1 MVHQQCTRGAD
12 GLNQPEPRGLLVASS
27 GGHLLELVHL
37 SSGLPELEWH
47 WVSFDTP
54 DARHLLAG
62 RSVVF
67 AHHPTNRNVRNLLRN
82 LVLAWQVARRLR
94 PSIVIS
100 TGAGVA
106 VPFLWVA
113 RIFGA
118 RVIYVESFARTKG
131 LSLTGRLVRPV
142 AHRLFVQWPGA
153 RHGAKTEYVGSIF
166 VEGSRPSVALYRPSV
181 SGVVP
186 LAAAASGAKL
196 LNSRTSGFGA
206 YGADTADDVSLGGN
220 TFDGRCQ
227 HAQNLTKVRGRVERR
242 HTTLFGQHRS
252 DLDLV
257 VVDGLAEPG
266 EPWDDD
272 RFPAVGQ
279 RNHDRAD
286 TGVTV

>member
-1 MVHQQCTRGAD
+1 MARQQRTRDA
-12 GLNQPEPRGLLVASS
+12 NAVQQAEPRGLLVASS

-37 SSGLPELEWH
+37 SSGLPGLEWH

-62 RSVVF
+62 RSVVY
-67 AHHPTNRNVRNLLRN
+67 AHHPTNRNLRNLLRN
-82 LVLAWQVARRLR
+82 LVLAWQVVRRLR

-153 RHGAKTEYVGSIF
+153 RHGAKTDYVGSIF
-166 VEGSRPSVALYRPSV
+166 VESSRPNVALDRPTV
-181 SGVVP
+181 SGVVSFETAP
-186 LAAAASGAKL
+186 SGSKL
-196 LNSRTSGFGA
+196 LNSNASGFGVP
-206 YGADTADDVSLGGN
+206 GADTADDVSLHGN
-220 TFDGRCQ
+220 TIDGRCQ
-227 HAQNLTKVRGRVERR
+227 HAQNLPKIRRLVERR
-242 HTTLFGQHRS
+242 
-252 DLDLV
+252 V
-257 VVDGLAEPG
+257 VVDGLAEPS

-272 RFPAVGQ
+272 RFLAVGQ
-279 RNHDRAD
+279 RNQDRAD